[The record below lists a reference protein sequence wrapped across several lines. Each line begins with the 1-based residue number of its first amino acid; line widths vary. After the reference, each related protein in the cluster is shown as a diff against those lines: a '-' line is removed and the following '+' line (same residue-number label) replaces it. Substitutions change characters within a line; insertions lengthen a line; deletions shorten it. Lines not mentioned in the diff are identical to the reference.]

1 MRNRDA
7 ALIPVLALLVP
18 LACQPADNDRE
29 ETAAEPPVVEV
40 TAVDYAFVAP
50 DTIPSGWVTFRLENR
65 GEELHVFDLLRLPE
79 GKRYEDLRRE
89 YLLPADTIFPAYQ
102 QGEIGVKGL
111 LARLDGIEPDWMAEM
126 TVGQGVGLTS
136 PGRVAR
142 TTVKLEP
149 GRYYMKCF
157 VTTERPDG
165 MNRPMIH
172 WALGMRRPVVVKESA
187 GEQNAP
193 EADIPVTADHYAIQ
207 MADTVEAGRRTFAIR
222 FGERSAS
229 GEAPYQDLH
238 LVRLTDET
246 TVEEMTKWTA
256 GAFDAPAPGEFLG
269 GAHAAPAGRT
279 AYVTAELEPGRYV
292 WISAA
297 TAEKGMVK
305 EFTVE

>member
-1 MRNRDA
+1 MLRRVLGLTA
-7 ALIPVLALLVP
+7 LALLVP
-18 LACQPADNDRE
+18 LAGLAGQGDRSD
-29 ETAAEPPVVEV
+29 APLVVDV

-50 DTIPSGWVTFRLENR
+50 DTIPSGWVTFRFENR
-65 GEELHVFDLLRLPE
+65 GEELHVFDLLGLPE
-79 GKRYEDLRRE
+79 GRRYEDLRRE
-89 YLLPADTIFPAYQ
+89 YLLPADTVFPAYQ
-102 QGEIGVKGL
+102 KGEIDVQGL
-111 LARLDGIEPDWMAEM
+111 LARLDRIEPGWMAEM

-157 VTTERPDG
+157 VTTDRPDRLE
-165 MNRPMIH
+165 RPMIH

-187 GEQNAP
+187 GERRPP
-193 EADIPVTADHYAIQ
+193 EADISVTADHYAIR
-207 MADTVEAGRRTFAIR
+207 MADTVGAGRRTFAIR

-238 LVRLTDET
+238 LVRLTDGT
-246 TVEEMTKWTA
+246 TAEELTEWTA
-256 GAFDAPAPGEFLG
+256 GGFGAPAPDEFLG

-297 TAEKGMVK
+297 TSEKGMMK
-305 EFTVE
+305 TFTVE